1 MWWVDLENWDFHD
14 YLIQVANTVV
24 LIPGKTHCMI
34 AIHTHQEVWFTMT
47 YADISILIKNKIN
60 NKLVYWSFFCKKSY
74 HHIFDLKLY
83 SGVWQPAKK
92 AWLLGEFVVIKRC
105 MKRCNVD
112 GNNL

>member
-1 MWWVDLENWDFHD
+1 
-14 YLIQVANTVV
+14 
-24 LIPGKTHCMI
+24 MI
-34 AIHTHQEVWFTMT
+34 AILIHYLYSYTSGGGVVYYDT